1 MPTRAPPRPAATL
14 RLPAGRVAGLRVAGV
29 LADRRGLGL
38 LRRLPERQPRQHR
51 HLLRECAD
59 LALQVRDPG
68 PQHNVVRSQT
78 LRLGTPALSFGTP
91 ELDAHTTKIAVTHD
105 TGTRSPPR
113 TRVQHPSPHGVSP
126 NRPRAPAGLR
136 DYRMLTVKDVLI
148 GPEKITIRHRSPIRE
163 RTTTSEQHDSADTE
177 GDQDVSCPVRWGRIH
192 SSVSGGRSKVPVNCG
207 PSTTPTSRATSGSET
222 GSERINRDEAT
233 TTTASAPVA
242 TSRAS
247 MKLISTTG
255 THYPFPNAHHS
266 RHYSIK

>member
-1 MPTRAPPRPAATL
+1 VAHGTTSSLGVTLYRRSGRARSRTHGRRHSSSTATASATPRQPSAQLADHQAHLTLASDLECLLTQLHDQTQAANVEDRQRVL
-14 RLPAGRVAGLRVAGV
+14 RLL
-29 LADRRGLGL
+29 
-38 LRRLPERQPRQHR
+38 
-51 HLLRECAD
+51 
-59 LALQVRDPG
+59 
-68 PQHNVVRSQT
+68 
-78 LRLGTPALSFGTP
+78 
-91 ELDAHTTKIAVTHD
+91 
-105 TGTRSPPR
+105 
-113 TRVQHPSPHGVSP
+113 
-126 NRPRAPAGLR
+126 
-136 DYRMLTVKDVLI
+136 VKDVLI
-148 GPEKITIRHRSPIRE
+148 GPEKITIRHRIPIRE